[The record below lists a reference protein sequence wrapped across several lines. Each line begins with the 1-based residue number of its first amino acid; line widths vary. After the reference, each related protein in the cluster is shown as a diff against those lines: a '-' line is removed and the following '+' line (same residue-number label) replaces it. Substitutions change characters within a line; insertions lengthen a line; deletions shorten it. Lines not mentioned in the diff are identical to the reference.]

1 MMSTRKS
8 RNKKSTSLT
17 GRQRVCHNYH
27 DHAQVNTISDGEDGS
42 DELRNRGPRGGVS
55 VPFPSK
61 LHVMLS
67 KVEDD
72 GLSDIVSWQPH
83 GRCFIVHKPKEF
95 VSKVMPSYFR
105 QSKLTSFQRQLNLYG
120 FSRITAGRD
129 RGGYYHELFLRD
141 RLFLCQNM
149 SRMRIKGTGIK
160 SKASP
165 ETEPNFYKLPLV
177 KQPNAS
183 VMALNRSLEI
193 EVFESLEE
201 GYQPSSSKRNG
212 DDKKKKKKQSVT
224 TRTSSKNQHL
234 VETQR
239 GYFSSS
245 RSSTYAPA
253 MVTPPS
259 YTRPLLTASFDS
271 TDTNPS
277 LRRMSQS
284 SFNDLCSPLIHS
296 VSLPEEDTR
305 LPSTGDE
312 VGFEGQ
318 HFHYLTLDDVSKIEP
333 PPSLSLEP
341 TNGRHVMTYQDR
353 GLSESSLSVVQTLQ
367 EPILTPSS
375 SSSSLDDNL
384 LFEINPSTVFQD
396 NHCIDGS
403 STEKS
408 IENDLEEVDIDAEF
422 ALLAASG

>member
-1 MMSTRKS
+1 
-8 RNKKSTSLT
+8 
-17 GRQRVCHNYH
+17 
-27 DHAQVNTISDGEDGS
+27 
-42 DELRNRGPRGGVS
+42 
-55 VPFPSK
+55 
-61 LHVMLS
+61 
-67 KVEDD
+67 
-72 GLSDIVSWQPH
+72 
-83 GRCFIVHKPKEF
+83 
-95 VSKVMPSYFR
+95 
-105 QSKLTSFQRQLNLYG
+105 
-120 FSRITAGRD
+120 
-129 RGGYYHELFLRD
+129 
-141 RLFLCQNM
+141 
-149 SRMRIKGTGIK
+149 MRIKGTGIK

-183 VMALNRSLEI
+183 VIALNRSLEI

-201 GYQPSSSKRNG
+201 GYQPSSSSNRLG
-212 DDKKKKKKQSVT
+212 DDKKKKKKKQSIT
-224 TRTSSKNQHL
+224 TRASSSKNQHL

-245 RSSTYAPA
+245 RSSAYAPA

-296 VSLPEEDTR
+296 VSLPEEHTR

-375 SSSSLDDNL
+375 SSSSLDDNNL

-396 NHCIDGS
+396 NNCIDGS
-403 STEKS
+403 STQKS

>member
-1 MMSTRKS
+1 
-8 RNKKSTSLT
+8 
-17 GRQRVCHNYH
+17 
-27 DHAQVNTISDGEDGS
+27 
-42 DELRNRGPRGGVS
+42 
-55 VPFPSK
+55 
-61 LHVMLS
+61 
-67 KVEDD
+67 
-72 GLSDIVSWQPH
+72 
-83 GRCFIVHKPKEF
+83 
-95 VSKVMPSYFR
+95 
-105 QSKLTSFQRQLNLYG
+105 
-120 FSRITAGRD
+120 
-129 RGGYYHELFLRD
+129 
-141 RLFLCQNM
+141 
-149 SRMRIKGTGIK
+149 MRIKGTGIK

-165 ETEPNFYKLPLV
+165 ETEPNFYKMPLV

-193 EVFESLEE
+193 EVLESLEE
-201 GYQPSSSKRNG
+201 GYQPNSSSNRHG
-212 DDKKKKKKQSVT
+212 DGKKKKKQSVT
-224 TRTSSKNQHL
+224 TRASSKNQHL

-245 RSSTYAPA
+245 RRSSYTPA

-259 YTRPLLTASFDS
+259 YTRPLLTAS

-284 SFNDLCSPLIHS
+284 SLNDLCSPLIHS

-341 TNGRHVMTYQDR
+341 TNGRRVMTYQDR
-353 GLSESSLSVVQTLQ
+353 GLSESSLSVVQQTLK

-375 SSSSLDDNL
+375 SSSSLDDLL

-422 ALLAASG
+422 ALLAASA